1 MKNQRIRTRYGDKV
15 IEVELPEGW
24 KLLGNLNTQELPLI
38 GRAEM
43 TQALEHPIGKGRLK
57 EIAHG
62 KKSAVIT
69 GTDVTRPVQGDEAL
83 PLLLNSLNEAG
94 IPDEKILLIMGGGSH
109 KAPENLQKAYSQKYG
124 EEVVRR
130 VKIRYHNPDEDL
142 VSVGRTK
149 RGHLIEMNRWAM
161 ESELKIGFA
170 GILPHPFGGYS
181 GGAKSILPG
190 IASRETII
198 QNHVMV
204 VDPKVGMGLVE
215 GNPIR
220 EEMEEVA
227 EKVGLDFIF
236 NLVLNTEGKP
246 VGAVSGDF
254 RQAYREG
261 VRLARQIFQ
270 AQLPQPVQVIFTSGH
285 PYDIHLYQSLNG
297 PASVLNAIKD
307 GGTIIHSTPLYEGIL
322 QNTKKLFSAV
332 KKIGYKELFDRLKN
346 GERNDKTIRSFF
358 FPEVNIGLGMIIFR
372 AMVDHHVQIMVVTEK
387 TASDELQEMGFRH
400 ATTIEEAIRKVY
412 KELPEAE
419 VAAALNAK
427 VIVTLAASPHLRT
440 V

>member
-1 MKNQRIRTRYGDKV
+1 MENQKIRTRYGERV
-15 IEVELPEGW
+15 IEAKLPEGW
-24 KLLGNLNTQELPLI
+24 KLLGNLDTKELPLI
-38 GRAEM
+38 GRTEM
-43 TQALEHPIGKGRLK
+43 IQALEDPVGKARLE
-57 EIAHG
+57 EIAQG
-62 KKSAVIT
+62 KKSAVII
-69 GTDVTRPVQGDEAL
+69 GSDVTRPVQGNEAL
-83 PLLLNSLNEAG
+83 PLLLNSLNRAG

-109 KAPENLQKAYSQKYG
+109 KAPQDLQEAYLQKYG
-124 EEVVRR
+124 GEVVRR
-130 VKIRYHNPDEDL
+130 IKIRYHSPDLDL

-149 RGHLIEMNRWAM
+149 RGHLIEINKCVM
-161 ESELKIGFA
+161 ESEVKIGFA

-181 GGAKSILPG
+181 GGAKAILPG
-190 IASRETII
+190 VASRETII

-236 NLVLNTEGKP
+236 NLVLNTEGKA

-261 VRLARQIFQ
+261 VAQARQIFQ
-270 AQLPQPVQVIFTSGH
+270 AQLPKAAQVIVTSGY

-297 PASVLNAIKD
+297 PGSVLNAIQD
-307 GGTIIHSTPLYEGIL
+307 GGTIIHSTPLHKGIL
-322 QNTKKLFSAV
+322 ENTQRLFSAV
-332 KKIGYKELFDRLKN
+332 KRIGYKELFDRLKH
-346 GERNDKTIRSFF
+346 GERKDETIRSFF

-372 AMVDHHVQIMVVTEK
+372 SMIDHDVQIMVVTEN
-387 TASDELQEMGFRH
+387 ASSHELQEMGFGH
-400 ATTIEEAIRKVY
+400 ATTLDEAIRKIHG
-412 KELPEAE
+412 KLPEAE

-427 VIVTLAASPHLRT
+427 VIITLAAS
-440 V
+440 